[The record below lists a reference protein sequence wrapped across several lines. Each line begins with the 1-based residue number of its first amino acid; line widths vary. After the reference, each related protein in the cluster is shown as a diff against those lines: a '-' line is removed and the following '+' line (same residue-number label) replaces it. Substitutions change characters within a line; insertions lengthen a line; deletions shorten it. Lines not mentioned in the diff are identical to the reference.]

1 VTTTGNSAK
10 ASELRH
16 LGADMILNH
25 HTDNIVQAIQNAH
38 GVNLVIELV
47 STTLQ
52 TSIEACA
59 QDGRIVLIGNLG
71 GQQATIDTQVARL
84 KRVNIIGGG
93 LLHTSTANEQRILQ
107 LIADKAID
115 PIIART
121 LPIEQA
127 AEAHQLLESGEL
139 MGKIVLVHTK

>member
-1 VTTTGNSAK
+1 MPPHFEVDRCGVAFVVLENCFQCGGRVA
-10 ASELRH
+10 AQH
-16 LGADMILNH
+16 
-25 HTDNIVQAIQNAH
+25 H
-38 GVNLVIELV
+38 GVNLVVELV

-52 TSIEACA
+52 TSIEASA
-59 QDGRIVLIGNLG
+59 QNGRIVLIGNLG
-71 GQQATIDTQVARL
+71 GQQATINTQVARL

-127 AEAHQLLESGEL
+127 AEAHRLLESGEL
-139 MGKIVLVHTK
+139 MGKIVLVHT